1 MQGPN
6 YLDLAKNIADSHLD
20 NSRHRNPA
28 NSVAAVNGSHKAR
41 AWIGR
46 RLINIGERIV
56 PHPRDLQLKV
66 STGPPCP

>member
-20 NSRHRNPA
+20 NGRRHDA
-28 NSVAAVNGSHKAR
+28 ELSVAAANGSHKVR
-41 AWIGR
+41 AWLGR
-46 RLINIGERIV
+46 QLISLGERLA
-56 PHPRDLQLKV
+56 PQPRELQLKV